1 MMHKV
6 QCQDLYPYIR
16 ACHQDNMGTCPCF
29 HHMLPLH
36 HLDPLTDTDVKDMRI
51 LTTPDIPYM
60 VLLWKSF
67 PDMFK
72 CIDCFWNHFKC
83 KYPWFLLDPF
93 PVFLP
98 PIFPKI
104 HVCLDEY
111 LQCYNEDEEENEII
125 KEWSDDVH
133 NVCCLY
139 LLIQRYSNK
148 LKVPNIFSY
157 FFEMSFLEHCHWN
170 DPYRIFWKV
179 YWKYHFW
186 NILDLCG
193 QPQEKRNPV
202 CFTTDRIR
210 NATMN
215 YNKLKR
221 KLSFS

>member
-1 MMHKV
+1 MSGFIPIYQGMSSG
-6 QCQDLYPYIR
+6 Y
-16 ACHQDNMGTCPCF
+16 MGTCPCF
-29 HHMLPLH
+29 HHMLSQY

-83 KYPWFLLDPF
+83 KCPWFLLDPF

-111 LQCYNEDEEENEII
+111 LQCYNEDEKENEII

-157 FFEMSFLEHCHWN
+157 FFFEMSFLEHCHWN
-170 DPYRIFWKV
+170 DPYRIFLKSV
-179 YWKYHFW
+179 LKISLLEHFGFVRSTARKKKSSVFH
-186 NILDLCG
+186 NRLD
-193 QPQEKRNPV
+193 
-202 CFTTDRIR
+202 
-210 NATMN
+210 
-215 YNKLKR
+215 
-221 KLSFS
+221 